1 MSTSVE
7 YSLKCCFYCTIKFDL
22 CERYKSLEGKKITLF
37 HMAMVGIVGIVG
49 MVVIVGIVGMVGMV
63 SMVAMVGIVG
73 MVDLTPYAYL
83 LGILRLLNIS
93 Y

>member
-1 MSTSVE
+1 ML
-7 YSLKCCFYCTIKFDL
+7 YKFYCTIKFDL

-37 HMAMVGIVGIVG
+37 HMAMVGIVG

-63 SMVAMVGIVG
+63 SMVAMVGIVS